1 MDVTNSVRQQVNGR
15 LHLTFGVDAGGGPT
29 RLRALE
35 QQPPLR
41 VVRPF
46 ALPGG
51 GALIHLH
58 NISGGVLGGDRLA
71 TELCLQPGAHVQV
84 TTTGSTR
91 IYRHRQAGPCAEQ
104 RTCCHI
110 GRGALLEV
118 LPDSLI
124 PYARSQYRQITSY
137 HLDEGAGLLT
147 WELVMPGREAHG
159 ERFAYDLLE
168 LHTTIRTGDLPLA
181 IERIRLQPA
190 IQPLD
195 SPLRLGRYGCFGT
208 LYACKVGEPPAT
220 WTQLEQQ
227 LGALA
232 EQRSCAGE
240 TVWGASTLPAHGVVV
255 RGLSCTQRQLA
266 AGLPLFWS
274 AARQFLYGEAGVL
287 PRKLY

>member
-1 MDVTNSVRQQVNGR
+1 MDRTVSARQAHGR
-15 LHLTFGVDAGGGPT
+15 LHLAFGVDAEGGPT

-46 ALPGG
+46 VLPGG

-71 TELCLQPGAHVQV
+71 TELCLGAGAHVQM

-91 IYRHRQAGPCAEQ
+91 IYRHRADGPCAEQ
-104 RTCCHI
+104 ITCCQV
-110 GRGALLEV
+110 GPDALLEV
-118 LPDSLI
+118 LPDSII
-124 PYARSQYRQITSY
+124 PYAGSQYRQTTSY
-137 HLDEGAGLLT
+137 QLAAGAGLLA
-147 WELVMPGREAHG
+147 WESVTPGRVAHG
-159 ERFAYDLLE
+159 ERFAYELLE
-168 LHTTIRTGDLPLA
+168 LHTTIQAGALPLA
-181 IERIRLQPA
+181 SERIRLQPA
-190 IQPLD
+190 ARPLD

-208 LYACKVGEPPAT
+208 FYACKVGEPPAA
-220 WTQLEQQ
+220 WAQLEQQ
-227 LGALA
+227 LGELA

-240 TVWGASTLPAHGVVV
+240 AVWGASALPAHGVVV
-255 RGLSCTQRQLA
+255 RGLSGTQRELA

-274 AARQFLYGEAGVL
+274 AARQFLYGKAGVL